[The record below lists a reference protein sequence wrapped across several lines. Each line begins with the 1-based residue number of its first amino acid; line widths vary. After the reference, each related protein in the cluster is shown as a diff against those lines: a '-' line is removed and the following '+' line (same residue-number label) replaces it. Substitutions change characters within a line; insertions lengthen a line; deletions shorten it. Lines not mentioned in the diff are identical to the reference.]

1 VRLKAARTS
10 STEVSRAS
18 IVTAYGV
25 PLTWISG
32 SIVVGAIAKA
42 AQSKVAVPIPQL
54 GVPMVRIRAIAELI
68 NFVSP
73 QSAIPIRKHKIGG
86 SRLSGSSLC
95 AGIV

>member
-25 PLTWISG
+25 PLIWISA
-32 SIVVGAIAKA
+32 SEVGAIAKA
-42 AQSKVAVPIPQL
+42 AGSKVPVRIPQL
-54 GVPMVRIRAIAELI
+54 GVPTVRIRAIAELI